1 MTFYCQFVLADIIF
15 VTEERPHERFKRVDD
30 DLIMVANITL
40 EQALLGTTIVVDT
53 IDHRTIRVP
62 ITDIVK

>member
-1 MTFYCQFVLADIIF
+1 
-15 VTEERPHERFKRVDD
+15 
-30 DLIMVANITL
+30 MVANITL
-40 EQALLGTTIVVDT
+40 EQALLGTTVVVDT